1 MRKEYREL
9 KKIVKKEGGE
19 IVSIEKH
26 DRMDKVKI
34 TFSGKE
40 IFYNFSTSKHCNFDK
55 IVRSQIRSLKK
66 QAA

>member
-9 KKIVKKEGGE
+9 NKIVKKEGGE

-26 DRMDKVKI
+26 DRMDKVTI
-34 TFSGKE
+34 TFGGKE
-40 IFYNFSTSKHCNFDK
+40 MLYNFSTSKHCNFDN

-66 QAA
+66 QVA

>member
-19 IVSIEKH
+19 IVSVEKH
-26 DRMDKVKI
+26 DRMDKVII
-34 TFSGKE
+34 TFGGKE
-40 IFYNFSTSKHCNFDK
+40 ILYNFSTSKHCNFDK
-55 IVRSQIRSLKK
+55 MVRSQIHSLKK

>member
-34 TFSGKE
+34 TFGGKE
-40 IFYNFSTSKHCNFDK
+40 ITYNFSTSKHCNFDK